1 MHEIC
6 PTNEEVQAWTSLA
19 EVYFER
25 STAAIKMCAEITFV
39 FLPRGLNLYN
49 CASVASFLHCSYI
62 VHVRRGK
69 LHRSYTYRTVD
80 AEE

>member
-25 STAAIKMCAEITFV
+25 STAAIKMCAEIMFV
-39 FLPRGLNLYN
+39 WKVCHAMY
-49 CASVASFLHCSYI
+49 
-62 VHVRRGK
+62 
-69 LHRSYTYRTVD
+69 
-80 AEE
+80 